1 VKGTDRY
8 ALPYPEDEDFAD
20 GSTQLAALATAIDA
34 EIQTRINAYTALLKP
49 SAYIRGLT
57 AGVNFTNSSQFQIIT
72 WDTDI
77 YSSGSLNPTVTSDLL
92 VPSSGVYQ
100 AGMFCFLTTV
110 GAVTANSIR
119 NFKLEY
125 HDRRGSSLSDE
136 VDLDWQQTTLEAATG
151 VGVTLHAVFPVYTP
165 GISGGGLR
173 GYIQHSNTASQ
184 MQLQASSFIWINR
197 LGDLVV

>member
-1 VKGTDRY
+1 MKATDRY
-8 ALPYPEDEDFAD
+8 GLPYPEDNDFGD

-34 EIQTRINAYTALLKP
+34 QLQTRINAYTSVLAP

-57 AGVNFTNSSQFQIIT
+57 AGNNYTSSSQFQVIT
-72 WDTDI
+72 WDKDI
-77 YSSGSLNPTVTSDLL
+77 YSSGSLNPTVTANLL
-92 VPSSGVYQ
+92 VPTSGVYQ

-136 VDLDWQQTTLEAATG
+136 VDIDWQQTTLEAATG

-165 GISGGGLR
+165 NISGGGLR
-173 GYIQHSNTASQ
+173 GYIQHSNAASQ

-197 LGDLVV
+197 LGNLVV